1 MAGVEREGTDPRSAD
16 RDAASARWRWPVA
29 VAIPC
34 LLVGLT
40 GLGAEAD
47 RPTATEPPPAAAP
60 APPQKSPVRAPLPAT
75 PAEQRPGAS
84 PPGPDAAAPPEPI
97 EPPSLGPPSL
107 EPARLAPPTE
117 ERAVVPAPTTEP
129 SDEDEDE
136 VEVEAQPSSAVAPP
150 RPRTATDLA
159 RAAAGTFVPA
169 QGAALAIQ
177 LLERTLRSL
186 DPRKLSA
193 ADLAQRLRRA
203 PDELPAEPGHA
214 ATPGA
219 AAVASTAV
227 TAVAPVPPPEESG
240 MLDGDALDRIRL
252 EIKARLPYF
261 QACADAARRRG
272 SPDVRRL
279 QAIWS
284 VGADGAIK
292 DLKLENVS
300 DAQLTLCIVRMGS
313 RPFTVRP
320 GADLT
325 IPTPIV
331 FVR

>member
-1 MAGVEREGTDPRSAD
+1 MAGVEREGTGPRQAD

-34 LLVGLT
+34 LLIGLA

-47 RPTATEPPPAAAP
+47 RPTAAEPTHAATPVPPA
-60 APPQKSPVRAPLPAT
+60 PQKSPVRAPPPAT

-117 ERAVVPAPTTEP
+117 ERAVVPAPTAEP
-129 SDEDEDE
+129 SDEA
-136 VEVEAQPSSAVAPP
+136 EVEAQPSPAEEPP
-150 RPRTATDLA
+150 RPRTAAELA

-193 ADLAQRLRRA
+193 ADLAQRFGRA
-203 PDELPAEPGHA
+203 PGELPAEPGSG

-219 AAVASTAV
+219 VAVASSAVAAVAATL
-227 TAVAPVPPPEESG
+227 PPEESG
-240 MLDGDALDRIRL
+240 MLDADALDRIRL

-284 VGADGAIK
+284 VGADGVIK
-292 DLKLENVS
+292 ELKLENVS
-300 DAQLTLCIVRMGS
+300 DPQLALCIVRMGS
-313 RPFTVRP
+313 RPFMVKP